1 MVELNSP
8 RKNRLTALGQ
18 LQLEVLDIL
27 VELGEGTVYDVLG
40 GFADDR
46 TPRYTT
52 VLTVLRSLEDRGL
65 VTHRTEGRTF
75 IFRTQPEARRVRSK
89 VVGDVVNRVFGGSP
103 TDLMS
108 ALLAVESVTP
118 EVVAE
123 IRALLDAHDSRTA
136 TDGGRDE

>member
-1 MVELNSP
+1 MGGT

-27 VELGEGTVYDVLG
+27 GRIEEGTVYDVLE
-40 GFADDR
+40 GFAGHR

-52 VLTVLRSLEDRGL
+52 ALTVLRGLEGRGL

-75 IFRTQPEARRVRSK
+75 IFRAQPEARRVRSK
-89 VVGDVVNRVFGGSP
+89 VLGDVLNRVFGGSP
-103 TDLMS
+103 TELIS

-118 EVVAE
+118 EAVAE
-123 IRALLDAHDSRTA
+123 IRALLDAQGGGA
-136 TDGGRDE
+136 PQDGGEDQ